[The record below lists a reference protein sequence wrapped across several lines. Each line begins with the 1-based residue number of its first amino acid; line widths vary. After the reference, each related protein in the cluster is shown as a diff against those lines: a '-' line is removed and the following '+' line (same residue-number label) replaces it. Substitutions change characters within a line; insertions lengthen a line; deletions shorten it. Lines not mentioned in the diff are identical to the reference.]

1 MDQRLKYEE
10 TISSKL
16 QALPLPDMAD
26 AIWSRIE
33 TQLDIDMPTDD
44 GPSGNNGPQS
54 PSPRII
60 IGGSAF
66 IIIVAFIS
74 IFFLS
79 KNKNQNQQQ
88 QQIPDSNSPAVS
100 TEQIVKP
107 PGEKTTNT
115 ETILNQAKQQD
126 DALPVVFNNLSDSSV
141 VNPITASIDSNKVLP
156 NILVQNPLP
165 DLPKTIDSVQ
175 QGKKKRGVSGI
186 TDNDY
191 RIVPKKDSSR

>member
-1 MDQRLKYEE
+1 
-10 TISSKL
+10 
-16 QALPLPDMAD
+16 
-26 AIWSRIE
+26 
-33 TQLDIDMPTDD
+33 MPTDD
-44 GPSGNNGPQS
+44 GPSGNTPPQT

-79 KNKNQNQQQ
+79 KNKDQVQQQ
-88 QQIPDSNSPAVS
+88 QSPDSNSPAVT

-107 PGEKTTNT
+107 PGEKTNNT
-115 ETILNQAKQQD
+115 EPILNQAKQQD
-126 DALPVVFNNLSDSSV
+126 NALPVVFNNTPDSSV
-141 VNPITASIDSNKVLP
+141 VTPITGSIDSNKVLP

-175 QGKKKRGVSGI
+175 QGKKKRGVTGI

-191 RIVPKKDSSR
+191 RIIPKKDSSR

>member
-44 GPSGNNGPQS
+44 GPPGNNAPKS
-54 PSPRII
+54 PTPRII

-79 KNKNQNQQQ
+79 KNKNQDQLQE
-88 QQIPDSNSPAVS
+88 QIQNTTSPS
-100 TEQIVKP
+100 TSSEQIVKP
-107 PGEKTTNT
+107 PGEKTNNATLP
-115 ETILNQAKQQD
+115 LNQPKQQD
-126 DALPVVFNNLSDSSV
+126 NGLPIVFNNTTDSSF
-141 VNPITASIDSNKVLP
+141 VNPVVLPDSNKVLP
-156 NILVQNPLP
+156 NILVQNPKP

-191 RIVPKKDSSR
+191 RIVPKKDSSK